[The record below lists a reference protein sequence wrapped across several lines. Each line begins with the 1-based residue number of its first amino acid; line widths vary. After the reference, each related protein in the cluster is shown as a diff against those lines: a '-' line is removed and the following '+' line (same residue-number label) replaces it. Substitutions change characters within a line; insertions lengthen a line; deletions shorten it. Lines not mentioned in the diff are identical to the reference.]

1 MKAYNNKFTRNNET
15 SAKSKLGDGERESD
29 KSVKD
34 SANNTK
40 SALNKENRN
49 LDAATRMEKPALRKE
64 FERRKDA
71 SKRSGR
77 SRERSSRRF

>member
-15 SAKSKLGDGERESD
+15 SAKSKLGDERESD

-49 LDAATRMEKPALRKE
+49 LDAAMRMEKPPLRKE